1 MKEIISYIPKGD
13 WYLPIGPIDKS
24 RATLAPTVLSIIAMQ
39 AVMHV
44 KQCHHGNQYQNGID
58 QAYLVNGAT

>member
-1 MKEIISYIPKGD
+1 MTITYGNNNFLCSKDD

-24 RATLAPTVLSIIAMQ
+24 WATLAPTPLSIIAMQ

-44 KQCHHGNQYQNGID
+44 NQCHHGNQ
-58 QAYLVNGAT
+58 